1 MGAFFQVG
9 SRENDS
15 RKNHIIIKKGGRNAH
30 EKSFCKGAVNRQMRA
45 ECSPRVRPY
54 AEFIGGLEV
63 RMKRDEELWLWL

>member
-1 MGAFFQVG
+1 MLFSKLAAGKIVP
-9 SRENDS
+9 E
-15 RKNHIIIKKGGRNAH
+15 KPHYYKKGGRNAH

>member
-1 MGAFFQVG
+1 MGAFFQSWQQG
-9 SRENDS
+9 KWFPE
-15 RKNHIIIKKGGRNAH
+15 KPHYYKKGGRNAH
-30 EKSFCKGAVNRQMRA
+30 EKSFCEGAVNRQMRA

>member
-1 MGAFFQVG
+1 MLFSKLAAGKMIPG
-9 SRENDS
+9 
-15 RKNHIIIKKGGRNAH
+15 KTTLYKKGGRNAH